1 MEYLHGLPCSLSG
14 KESTWTAGDVDS
26 VPGSEDPLEKEL
38 AAHSSSLVWGF
49 PWTEEPGG
57 LLSMGCKESDSSDW
71 ATKKQVIYDFWWY
84 RFSNSFAYWVSFLGL
99 PYKHSKLSGLNN
111 RTIASRFWRLDDQ
124 GVSRIIR
131 PPKKVGRDLLQIF
144 LLAPDNS
151 LDHRRN
157 LHMVSSLCAGLCV
170 QIPPFHKNTSHNG
183 LGIHPAPGGPHLNC
197 YSAKLYF

>member
-1 MEYLHGLPCSLSG
+1 MGFPVHSVVKNPPGLQGMWIQSLGQKIPWRRKWQPTQVVLSG
-14 KESTWTAGDVDS
+14 DS
-26 VPGSEDPLEKEL
+26 HGQR
-38 AAHSSSLVWGF
+38 SLVGYS
-49 PWTEEPGG
+49 PWAA
-57 LLSMGCKESDSSDW
+57 KSDSSDW

-99 PYKHSKLSGLNN
+99 PYKYSKLSGLNN

-124 GVSRIIR
+124 GVSRIIC
-131 PPKKVGRDLLQIF
+131 PPKTVERDLLQIF

-157 LHMVSSLCAGLCV
+157 LHMVSSLCGGLCV
-170 QIPPFHKNTSHNG
+170 QIPSFHKNTSHNG